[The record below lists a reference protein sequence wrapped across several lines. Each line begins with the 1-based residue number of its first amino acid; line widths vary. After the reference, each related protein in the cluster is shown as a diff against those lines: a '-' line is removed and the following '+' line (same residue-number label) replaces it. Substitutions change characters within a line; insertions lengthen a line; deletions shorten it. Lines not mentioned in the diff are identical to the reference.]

1 DGSESTFATMVVG
14 PFRLVAG
21 LLPLLRRTGH
31 ARVVAVTSGG
41 MSAQRL
47 RLDDLHWK
55 RQPFVG
61 ARVYAHAKRAQ
72 VTLVR
77 EWARVYPTEEVTF
90 AAMQPGGAD
99 TPVINAALPGFA
111 GLLGPLLR
119 TPDEGADTTVWLPAD
134 PAAAGRPDTG
144 RLFPV

>member
-41 MSAQRL
+41 MYAQRL
-47 RLDDLHWK
+47 RLDDLQWE

-72 VTLVR
+72 VALVR
-77 EWARVYPTEEVTF
+77 EWARRIPADEITF
-90 AAMQPGGAD
+90 AAMHPGWAD
-99 TPVINAALPGFA
+99 TPGIKAALPGFS

-119 TPDEGADTTVWLPAD
+119 TPGEGADTTVWLAAD
-134 PAAAGRPDTG
+134 PA
-144 RLFPV
+144 